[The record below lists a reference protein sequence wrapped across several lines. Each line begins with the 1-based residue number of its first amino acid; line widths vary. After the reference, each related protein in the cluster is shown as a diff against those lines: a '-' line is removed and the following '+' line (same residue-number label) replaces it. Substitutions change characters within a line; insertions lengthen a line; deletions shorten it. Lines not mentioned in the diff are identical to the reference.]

1 MRIFPIC
8 AAAIV
13 AISATAGGALA
24 RETRVDAFLDNF
36 SNNQGQ
42 TARLDRLRR
51 AQKAAELINAGHCD
65 QAARVAARASDAEML
80 NRISET
86 CRAPKAVG
94 AAAGMASRPL

>member
-13 AISATAGGALA
+13 AISASTGAAFA

-65 QAARVAARASDAEML
+65 QAAQVAARANDPEML

-86 CRAPKAVG
+86 CRAPKAAR
-94 AAAGMASRPL
+94 AAGGMASHPL